1 MFHGCLIILE
11 ICRFTLIKVAH
22 YSFFSLGQ
30 SRTQA
35 GANQCLE
42 TGHLANLKIN
52 QAHCQNGWGCAFW
65 KISNIQIK
73 WVGAKCFSIDYF
85 KSKHQNYVRF
95 RAFLSQFQQQTATFL
110 QKQGAWKPCFYIGNL
125 PSTKQQWR
133 KLGVKG
139 LDFL

>member
-1 MFHGCLIILE
+1 MFLTWLE
-11 ICRFTLIKVAH
+11 KLTLYLKVAI

-30 SRTQA
+30 SNTQA
-35 GANQCLE
+35 GVNHCPKP
-42 TGHLANLKIN
+42 GHLAYLKIN
-52 QAHCQNGWGCAFW
+52 QAHFQNGWGCAIW

-85 KSKHQNYVRF
+85 KSKHQNYVCF

-110 QKQGAWKPCFYIGNL
+110 RKQGAWRPCFYIGNL